1 MKRRS
6 EAAAAH
12 RVKVR
17 PVITSGRRLRDNA
30 SASAARASSVTSSSA
45 RAGAGSGASSAD
57 TATPTSSGRS
67 RCTGPGGS
75 AVARARAS
83 AILSA
88 TLSAPRA
95 NVALVRGRKSVLW
108 SMRIWTLRRSQGL
121 ETLQVKASTGA
132 ESSQAQP
139 TPVVRLVA
147 PGPTVAAQAPG
158 TPVSWPTV
166 VAMKPA
172 EVSLAVSTNSTGTPA
187 QGLDERQHRAAGDAE
202 DPADSGLREHV
213 DDGFDVGHT
222 IENDRGNAARLER
235 RPSTSLRYAQD
246 ERWGRLL
253 PHSVLNIT
261 VRCPPGRGPARPGG
275 NGSWTAR

>member
-1 MKRRS
+1 MKRCS
-6 EAAAAH
+6 ESAAAH

-17 PVITSGRRLRDNA
+17 PVITSGRRLRDSA

-45 RAGAGSGASSAD
+45 CAGAGSGASSAD

-75 AVARARAS
+75 AVARAKAS

-95 NVALVRGRKSVLW
+95 KVALVRGWKSVLW
-108 SMRIWTLRRSQGL
+108 SMRIWILRRSQGL

-172 EVSLAVSTNSTGTPA
+172 EVSLAVSTNSTGLRPRASISGSTGPLGMPKTQRTPA
-187 QGLDERQHRAAGDAE
+187 CSSMRTMVSTLVMAFRSQ
-202 DPADSGLREHV
+202 
-213 DDGFDVGHT
+213 
-222 IENDRGNAARLER
+222 
-235 RPSTSLRYAQD
+235 RPNQVPTR
-246 ERWGRLL
+246 
-253 PHSVLNIT
+253 T
-261 VRCPPGRGPARPGG
+261 
-275 NGSWTAR
+275 GSSAS